1 MQGYLEAEILNDGK
15 GEENCQVGKTGKR
28 SPKWRRLQTRKGKAR
43 GNETKGLRTR
53 VRTSGKTN
61 NTPGWPNLH
70 RRDQGRDKHVNRRA
84 KASSFSLPRA
94 GALFSLCL

>member
-61 NTPGWPNLH
+61 NTPGWPN
-70 RRDQGRDKHVNRRA
+70 
-84 KASSFSLPRA
+84 
-94 GALFSLCL
+94 